1 MFVRKVLISE
11 AGKTKKCSGNSGF
24 TLIELLIVMAIL
36 ALLAGLVGPTLW
48 NKLGGAKTDTA
59 VAQIKNI
66 EASLDTYRLD
76 LGKYPKTLQALVEN
90 EAGKSRWNGPYMKK
104 MPADPWGNQYQYQRP
119 GKHNKD
125 YDLFSFGADG
135 QLGGESKEDKDITNW

>member
-1 MFVRKVLISE
+1 VINKE
-11 AGKTKKCSGNSGF
+11 NTKQSGF

-59 VAQIKNI
+59 ATQIKSF
-66 EASLDTYRLD
+66 EAALDSYRLD
-76 LGKYPKTLQALVEN
+76 IGKYPKSMDDLVKN
-90 EAGKSRWNGPYMKK
+90 NSGKSRWNGPYIKK
-104 MPADPWGNQYQYQRP
+104 LPMDPWGNSYQYQKP

-125 YDLFSFGADG
+125 YDLFSYGADG
-135 QLGGESKEDKDITNW
+135 QEGGEESEDKDVTNW